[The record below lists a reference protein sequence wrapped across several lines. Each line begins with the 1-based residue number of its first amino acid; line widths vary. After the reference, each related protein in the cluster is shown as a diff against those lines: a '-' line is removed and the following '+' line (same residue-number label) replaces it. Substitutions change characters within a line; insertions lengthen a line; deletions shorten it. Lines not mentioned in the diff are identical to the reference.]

1 MRLKLVT
8 IQKGRLEDPHK
19 LFETFGTIEP
29 GGMAYLF
36 MGRLEKELFWGGGGC
51 QLLGQAF
58 LVYLPYLAKLI
69 KNNKYSSA
77 GKGFICLAE
86 GCEFVMGHSV
96 AVI

>member
-8 IQKGRLEDPHK
+8 IQKGTLEDPPK
-19 LFETFGTIEP
+19 LCETFGTIEP

-36 MGRLEKELFWGGGGC
+36 MGRLEKELFLGEGGC
-51 QLLGQAF
+51 QLMAQAF

-69 KNNKYSSA
+69 KNNKHCSA
-77 GKGFICLAE
+77 GKGFICLPE